1 MMIVNPV
8 KRAIDTNLSSLRVTD
23 RSAAAIL
30 RSAREG
36 KKVKRKLSVAFIIT
50 LMVLLLAAGA
60 IAAVLLSSKEFV
72 DQVMAPIAQEDPST
86 EWTEAQTEEIFKL
99 AEENGIGITDDIRKR
114 FKKTDSVDKEELM
127 RAFAKIELGFYP
139 ATWSLEDQ
147 AWYDELLVRCGLREE
162 RTRFLPEGDEITEV
176 QAISIAIEYIHS
188 HFSSDAEVTDESA
201 YTRYLQYMLSVDPDG
216 GQKKIWDIEYEAVAK
231 DTPSYGVVLL
241 PNGEVLPDESYT
253 IIEAGWR
260 DEWYNT
266 YMADDFWTV
275 EGMYRFKQEWG
286 PKVKQLEASGVNI
299 DSPDLLYLVGK
310 NYGLPSKEDISRDDA
325 YQIARNAILCRDG
338 WTEEKLNLFGTRE
351 AYRIDDPDCPVYDFV
366 FTYWA
371 YGIADARRQEA
382 EALFHEGKI
391 PHNVIVLV
399 AAKTGEVVEIREE
412 SSLDGTNRLGM

>member
-139 ATWSLEDQ
+139 ATCN
-147 AWYDELLVRCGLREE
+147 R
-162 RTRFLPEGDEITEV
+162 PE
-176 QAISIAIEYIHS
+176 
-188 HFSSDAEVTDESA
+188 
-201 YTRYLQYMLSVDPDG
+201 
-216 GQKKIWDIEYEAVAK
+216 
-231 DTPSYGVVLL
+231 
-241 PNGEVLPDESYT
+241 
-253 IIEAGWR
+253 
-260 DEWYNT
+260 
-266 YMADDFWTV
+266 
-275 EGMYRFKQEWG
+275 
-286 PKVKQLEASGVNI
+286 
-299 DSPDLLYLVGK
+299 SP
-310 NYGLPSKEDISRDDA
+310 R
-325 YQIARNAILCRDG
+325 
-338 WTEEKLNLFGTRE
+338 
-351 AYRIDDPDCPVYDFV
+351 
-366 FTYWA
+366 
-371 YGIADARRQEA
+371 
-382 EALFHEGKI
+382 
-391 PHNVIVLV
+391 
-399 AAKTGEVVEIREE
+399 
-412 SSLDGTNRLGM
+412 